1 MALMNFQS
9 HLRIFQAPPKLLSS
23 HISSCVDQAEEA
35 ALNRFVGGFCY
46 YCVKVVFGH
55 DEVLS

>member
-1 MALMNFQS
+1 MNFQS
-9 HLRIFQAPPKLLSS
+9 HLRTFQASPKLLSS

-35 ALNRFVGGFCY
+35 ASNRFVGGFCH
-46 YCVKVVFGH
+46 YCVKIVFGH